1 VTETPHLVLA
11 GKARP
16 RGHLAPLPCLGARES
31 NRRSNPQLPTM
42 LRDRPNG
49 KALLEVL
56 DFHLRDWREY
66 YDERFARFP
75 ACEDVAARKPMAPGQ
90 HQPLLS
96 QRP

>member
-1 VTETPHLVLA
+1 
-11 GKARP
+11 
-16 RGHLAPLPCLGARES
+16 
-31 NRRSNPQLPTM
+31 M

-66 YDERFARFP
+66 YDEHFARFP
-75 ACEDVAARKPMAPGQ
+75 ACEDVEARKPMAPGQ